1 MSANY
6 GGKVANY
13 SSTVR
18 SFIPGVPANLWKIVS
33 YANLSV
39 LTPKSLN
46 YDSVYIPGNLYV
58 DGSII
63 NPSDIKLKQNI
74 EVLNPILTNKLDELK
89 PSKYSLKHDPKS
101 IIHYGF
107 IAQDVENIFPELV
120 AIKPIDVS
128 VTNNHEKNG
137 EIKAINYLEFIPL
150 LVHKVQILEKR
161 LKKLEDNK

>member
-18 SFIPGVPANLWKIVS
+18 SFIPGIPANLWKILS
-33 YANLSV
+33 YSNLNV
-39 LTPKSLN
+39 LTPKSSN

-63 NPSDIKLKQNI
+63 NPSDINLKHNI

-89 PSKYSLKHDPKS
+89 PSKYSLKDDPES
-101 IIHYGF
+101 VIHYGF
-107 IAQDVENIFPELV
+107 IAQDVEILFPELV
-120 AIKPIDVS
+120 SIKPLDIS
-128 VTNNHEKNG
+128 VNKNTQNTH
-137 EIKAINYLEFIPL
+137 IKAINYLEFIPL

-161 LKKLEDNK
+161 LKKLESIQ

>member
-18 SFIPGVPANLWKIVS
+18 SFIPGIPANLWKIVT

-39 LTPKSLN
+39 LTPKSPN
-46 YDSVYIPGNLYV
+46 YDNVYIPGNLYV

-63 NPSDIKLKQNI
+63 NPSDINLKENI

-89 PSKYSLKHDPKS
+89 PSQYILKDDS
-101 IIHYGF
+101 ECIVHYGF
-107 IAQDVENIFPELV
+107 IAQDVEKIFPELV
-120 AIKPIDVS
+120 TIKPIDIS
-128 VTNNHEKNG
+128 VTNNHFKNTH
-137 EIKAINYLEFIPL
+137 IKAINYLEFIPL